1 MNKSTLLKKPPVPK
15 VRVNKAGV
23 GIPGRTSAANAGVRP
38 IRESHGNNLS
48 FRDLKLSRRIGV
60 DAVNLE
66 VRREF
71 VRLSDHDRDLLLDLL
86 PWAKSVAPSIAA
98 EFYDFQFSFAPT
110 LSFFERFAAQKGMP
124 LEQLRGALEQAQT
137 GYFVD
142 IFEGAASNWGPE
154 YFEKRLHIG
163 WVHDRINLPFKW
175 YIGSYCELQ
184 SLVTARLRR
193 EIKDKER
200 FFAVQEAIFKVLNYD
215 MQAIGDSFLLNTLD
229 SMGLDMSAVE
239 SAPGADRTEHLDQ
252 IKAAVVTLLE
262 QASAL
267 AEDRLHDPVLEK
279 KINAA
284 GRLGEAFSSLRTT
297 LGTFATRV
305 DALAHGDLQHA
316 SLCSVDNADAKGQVL
331 GSALVRLLN
340 NLQRFIAEMDRMAM
354 DHNAGEIDAVIPL
367 DHFEGAYR
375 TMARGVNE
383 MVAGHI
389 SVKKKAMA
397 CVAEFG
403 VGNFDASLEK
413 FPGKKAF
420 INDIIEQVRSNL
432 RKLMADVDS
441 LIGAAL
447 AGKLSRRVDASRHEG
462 DYRRIV
468 EGINSTLDAIVTP
481 MRGFIHSAQSLAE
494 SAEQLTNISQHLAA
508 NAEETA
514 VQANAVSAASEEV
527 SRNVSVVSTGTEA
540 MSASIREIS
549 KSAHDAARIA
559 RTAVGTADG
568 ANKTVAKLGDSSAE
582 IGKVIKVI
590 TSIAEQTNLL
600 ALNATIEAARA
611 GEAGKGFAVV
621 ANEVKELAKGT
632 AKATEEIGQKISA
645 IQNDT
650 RSAVGAIGEISSI
663 INQINDVSNT
673 IASAVEEQTA
683 TTNEIGRNVSEAAN
697 GTEEIARNI
706 SGVATAAQSTTEG
719 ASQTQ
724 NAAVALAE
732 MAANLQLLV
741 AKFEV

>member
-1 MNKSTLLKKPPVPK
+1 MSKTTLLKEPPASKGCPVSRA
-15 VRVNKAGV
+15 VRTTPN
-23 GIPGRTSAANAGVRP
+23 RTVAPAANP
-38 IRESHGNNLS
+38 KI
-48 FRDLKLSRRIGV
+48 RDLKLGRRIGI
-60 DAVNLE
+60 DASNLE

-71 VRLSDHDRDLLLDLL
+71 VRLSGRERDLLLDLL
-86 PWAKSVAPSIAA
+86 PWAQSVAADLA
-98 EFYDFQFSFAPT
+98 REFYDFQFSFAPT
-110 LSFFERFAAQKGMP
+110 RRFFERFAAERGLSLDSLRQV
-124 LEQLRGALEQAQT
+124 LEQSQA
-137 GYFVD
+137 GYFID

-175 YIGSYCELQ
+175 YIGSYAELQ
-184 SLVTARLRR
+184 RLVTARLRR
-193 EIKDKER
+193 DIKNKER
-200 FFAVQEAIFKVLNYD
+200 VFDVQETIFNVLNYD
-215 MQAIGDSFLLNTLD
+215 MQAIGDSFLLNTLE
-229 SMGLDMSAVE
+229 SMGLDMGAVDA
-239 SAPGADRTEHLDQ
+239 APGADRTEHLDQ
-252 IKAAVVTLLE
+252 IKLAVATLLE
-262 QASAL
+262 QSAAL
-267 AEDRLHDPVLEK
+267 SEDRLHDAVLEK
-279 KINAA
+279 KISAA
-284 GRLGEAFSSLRTT
+284 GRLGEAFSNLRTT
-297 LGTFATRV
+297 LTTFASRV
-305 DALAHGDLQHA
+305 DALAHGDLQHE
-316 SLCSVDNADAKGQVL
+316 SLRSFNTSDLGGQVL
-331 GSALVRLLN
+331 ASALVRLIN
-340 NLQRFIAEMDRMAM
+340 NLQRFIAEMDRMAVE
-354 DHNAGEIDAVIPL
+354 HNAGEIDAVIPVTQ
-367 DHFEGAYR
+367 FEGAYR
-375 TMARGVNE
+375 TMANGVNE

-389 SVKKKAMA
+389 TVKKKALA

-403 VGNFDASLEK
+403 VGNFDATLEK

-481 MRGFIHSAQSLAE
+481 MRGFIHSAQSLAA

-527 SRNVSVVSTGTEA
+527 SSNVSVVSTRSEA
-540 MSASIREIS
+540 MLWSKREIA
-549 KSAHDAARIA
+549 KMPLDAARIA
-559 RTAVGTADG
+559 RTAVGTADS
-568 ANKTVAKLGDSSAE
+568 ANKTVGKLGDSSVE

-632 AKATEEIGQKISA
+632 ARATEEIGQKIAA
-645 IQNDT
+645 IQTDT

-697 GTEEIARNI
+697 GTGEIARNI

-724 NAAVALAE
+724 SAAVALAE

-741 AKFEV
+741 AKYEV

>member
-1 MNKSTLLKKPPVPK
+1 MSKATLLKEPPSTKRRPLTK
-15 VRVNKAGV
+15 VK
-23 GIPGRTSAANAGVRP
+23 TSNSRRSATPVIQAKSP
-38 IRESHGNNLS
+38 SLD
-48 FRDLKLSRRIGV
+48 FKLGRRIGI
-60 DAVNLE
+60 DAGNLE

-71 VRLSDHDRDLLLDLL
+71 VRLTAKDRKTLLELL
-86 PWAKSVAPSIAA
+86 PWAQSVAMDIAR
-98 EFYDFQFSFAPT
+98 EFYDFQFSFSPT
-110 LSFFERFAAQKGMP
+110 RRFFEDFAARKELR
-124 LEQLRGALEQAQT
+124 LEQLREVLEQSQAQ
-137 GYFVD
+137 YFVD
-142 IFEGAASNWGPE
+142 IFAGAATTWGLE

-184 SLVTARLRR
+184 RLITARLRHS
-193 EIKDKER
+193 IKNKDHVFE
-200 FFAVQEAIFKVLNYD
+200 VQEAIFKVLNYD
-215 MQAIGDSFLLNTLD
+215 MQAVGDSFLLNTLE
-229 SMGLDMSAVE
+229 SMGLDLGAVE
-239 SAPGADRTEHLDQ
+239 AAPGADRTEHLDQ
-252 IKAAVVTLLE
+252 IKLAVATLLE
-262 QASAL
+262 QAGAL
-267 AEDRLHDPVLEK
+267 SGDRLHDEVMEK

-284 GRLGEAFSSLRTT
+284 GRLGEAFSSLRAT
-297 LGTFATRV
+297 LTAFATRV
-305 DALAHGDLQHA
+305 DALAHGDLQHE
-316 SLCSVDNADAKGQVL
+316 SLRSFDTTDLTGRVM
-331 GSALVRLLN
+331 GSALVRLIN
-340 NLQRFIAEMDRMAM
+340 NLQRFIDGMDRMSM
-354 DHNAGEIDAVIPL
+354 DHTAGEIDAIIPVNQ
-367 DHFEGAYR
+367 FEGAYL
-375 TMARGVNE
+375 TMATGVNE
-383 MVAGHI
+383 MVGGHI
-389 SVKKKAMA
+389 AVKKKAMA
-397 CVAEFG
+397 CIAEFG
-403 VGNFDASLEK
+403 VGNFDAKLEK

-420 INDIIEQVRSNL
+420 INDVVEQVRSNL

-447 AGKLSRRVDASRHEG
+447 AGKLSHRVDASRHEG

-481 MRGFIHSAQSLAE
+481 MRGFIHSAQSLSV

-540 MSASIREIS
+540 MLSSIREIS

-559 RTAVGTADG
+559 RTAVGTADS
-568 ANKTVAKLGDSSAE
+568 ANKTVGKLGDSSVE

-632 AKATEEIGQKISA
+632 AKATEEIGQKIAA
-645 IQNDT
+645 IQTDT

-697 GTEEIARNI
+697 GTEDIARNI

-724 NAAVALAE
+724 SAAAALAE

>member
-1 MNKSTLLKKPPVPK
+1 
-15 VRVNKAGV
+15 
-23 GIPGRTSAANAGVRP
+23 
-38 IRESHGNNLS
+38 
-48 FRDLKLSRRIGV
+48 
-60 DAVNLE
+60 
-66 VRREF
+66 
-71 VRLSDHDRDLLLDLL
+71 
-86 PWAKSVAPSIAA
+86 
-98 EFYDFQFSFAPT
+98 
-110 LSFFERFAAQKGMP
+110 
-124 LEQLRGALEQAQT
+124 
-137 GYFVD
+137 
-142 IFEGAASNWGPE
+142 
-154 YFEKRLHIG
+154 
-163 WVHDRINLPFKW
+163 
-175 YIGSYCELQ
+175 
-184 SLVTARLRR
+184 VT
-193 EIKDKER
+193 
-200 FFAVQEAIFKVLNYD
+200 Q
-215 MQAIGDSFLLNTLD
+215 
-229 SMGLDMSAVE
+229 
-239 SAPGADRTEHLDQ
+239 
-252 IKAAVVTLLE
+252 
-262 QASAL
+262 
-267 AEDRLHDPVLEK
+267 
-279 KINAA
+279 
-284 GRLGEAFSSLRTT
+284 
-297 LGTFATRV
+297 
-305 DALAHGDLQHA
+305 
-316 SLCSVDNADAKGQVL
+316 
-331 GSALVRLLN
+331 
-340 NLQRFIAEMDRMAM
+340 
-354 DHNAGEIDAVIPL
+354 
-367 DHFEGAYR
+367 FEGAYR
-375 TMARGVNE
+375 TMANGVNE

-389 SVKKKAMA
+389 TVKKKALA

-403 VGNFDASLEK
+403 VGNFDATLEK

-481 MRGFIHSAQSLAE
+481 MRGFIHSAQSLAA

-527 SRNVSVVSTGTEA
+527 SRNVSVVSTGSEA
-540 MSASIREIS
+540 MLSSIREIS

-559 RTAVGTADG
+559 RTAVGTADS
-568 ANKTVAKLGDSSAE
+568 ANKTVGKLGDSSVE

-632 AKATEEIGQKISA
+632 ARATEEIGQKIAA
-645 IQNDT
+645 IQTDT

-697 GTEEIARNI
+697 GTGEIARNI

-724 NAAVALAE
+724 SAAVALAE

-741 AKFEV
+741 AKYEV

>member
-1 MNKSTLLKKPPVPK
+1 L
-15 VRVNKAGV
+15 G
-23 GIPGRTSAANAGVRP
+23 
-38 IRESHGNNLS
+38 
-48 FRDLKLSRRIGV
+48 RRIGID
-60 DAVNLE
+60 DANLE
-66 VRREF
+66 TRRAF
-71 VRLSDHDRDLLLDLL
+71 IRLTEKERDLLLDLL
-86 PWAKSVAPSIAA
+86 PWAKSVAPDLAR
-98 EFYDFQFSFAPT
+98 EFYDFQFAFPPT
-110 LSFFERFAAQKGMP
+110 LHFFERIAAQKGVP
-124 LEQLRGALEQAQT
+124 LDQFRKVLEQAQA

-142 IFEGAASNWGPE
+142 IFEGAATGWGLE
-154 YFEKRLHIG
+154 YFEKRLQIG

-175 YIGSYCELQ
+175 YIGSYGEYQHLI
-184 SLVTARLRR
+184 TAYLRR
-193 EIKDKER
+193 HFKNKER
-200 FFAVQEAIFKVLNYD
+200 LLEIQGAIFNVLNFD
-215 MQAIGDSFLLNTLD
+215 MQAVGDSFLLNTLE
-229 SMGLDMSAVE
+229 SMGLDLSAVE
-239 SAPGADRTEHLDQ
+239 AAPGADKTEHLDQ
-252 IKAAVVTLLE
+252 IKAAVATLLE

-267 AEDRLHDPVLEK
+267 SGDRLHDAVLEEK
-279 KINAA
+279 VNAT
-284 GRLGEAFSSLRTT
+284 GRLGEAFASLRTT
-297 LGTFATRV
+297 LSAFATRI
-305 DALAHGDLQHA
+305 DALARGDLQHE
-316 SLCSVDNADAKGQVL
+316 SLRSFGGEDLSGQVL
-331 GSALVRLLN
+331 ASALSRLHS
-340 NLQRFIAEMDRMAM
+340 NLQRFIDGMDRMAAE
-354 DHNAGEIDAVIPL
+354 HNAGDIDVTIPVEQ
-367 DHFEGAYR
+367 FEGAYR
-375 TMARGVNE
+375 TMAAGVNE

-389 SVKKKAMA
+389 AVKKKAMA
-397 CVAEFG
+397 CIAEFG
-403 VGNFDASLEK
+403 VGNFDATLEK

-420 INDIIEQVRSNL
+420 INEVIEQVRSNL
-432 RKLMADVDS
+432 RKLMADVNS

-447 AGKLSRRVDASRHEG
+447 AGKLSRRVDASHHQG

-481 MRGFIHSAQSLAE
+481 MRGFIESAQGLAS
-494 SAEQLTNISQHLAA
+494 SAEQLTRISQHLAA

-514 VQANAVSAASEEV
+514 VQANAVSAASEQV

-540 MSASIREIS
+540 MLSSIREIS

-559 RTAVGTADG
+559 HTAVGTADG
-568 ANKTVAKLGDSSAE
+568 ANKTVAKLGESSAE

-621 ANEVKELAKGT
+621 ASEVKELAKGT

-697 GTEEIARNI
+697 GTGEIARNI

-719 ASQTQ
+719 ATQTQ
-724 NAAVALAE
+724 NSAVALAE